1 MKAQLLLFTLLLVSC
16 QSNTTQQ
23 TTSTVTS
30 TRSVASS
37 NKSTANPDQPDAD
50 IPAAS
55 GNWVRF
61 TSGADNSTNEIDTQT
76 LTKEG
81 NTVKFWQRITYTE
94 PQANGASMTTLFQT
108 MDCTQQK
115 SQALMQILSD
125 GNGKVISVK
134 NYKIQRL
141 PVLPIQPGTP
151 ESDIYESVCR

>member
-16 QSNTTQQ
+16 QSNATQQ

-30 TRSVASS
+30 TRSVVSS
-37 NKSTANPDQPDAD
+37 NKSTATSDQPDAD
-50 IPAAS
+50 IPTAS

-81 NTVKFWQRITYTE
+81 NTVKFWHRITYSE
-94 PQANGASMTTLFQT
+94 PQANGAAMNTLYQT
-108 MDCTQQK
+108 MDCTQQR
-115 SQALMQILSD
+115 SQALMQIFSD
-125 GNGKVISVK
+125 GNGRVISVRNSK
-134 NYKIQRL
+134 SQRL
-141 PVLPIQPGTP
+141 PVLPIQPNTP